1 VSGDILL
8 VCASSQLDTCSD
20 DSARHRKSE
29 KEEYEEL
36 LKDGEAGM
44 AGDDQPFVFET
55 FPSCKQI
62 LFPGIKL

>member
-44 AGDDQPFVFET
+44 AGDAQPFVFEISRAVSK
-55 FPSCKQI
+55 FYF
-62 LFPGIKL
+62 LVIKL